1 VQSKEAYDLIK
12 EGEVITVDYVRG
24 EIITQNTKIPF
35 PPLPEIVMG
44 ILEDGGLIEHLK
56 KSLKR

>member
-1 VQSKEAYDLIK
+1 LIK
-12 EGEVITVDYVRG
+12 AGEVISINYTSG
-24 EIITQNTKIPF
+24 EITTQDKKIPF

-56 KSLKR
+56 KSLKK